1 MTRITIRSQLG
12 AMFGIVLTFLAVLLG
27 VIIYQFQSAM
37 VNYQDLLT
45 GSVARTVE
53 LLRAQDHF
61 HSGVAEYR
69 GYMSYGEEH
78 YAKAALDKY
87 AVSLN
92 DIKQFK
98 EDVNSPEAKREAEKL
113 EKDVISY
120 VDDMKRIIIM
130 KQTKDPGMDAAI
142 IAARE
147 KTEQVNTQ
155 FQVAFDIQNKV
166 RHQNVELLNQEQ
178 ELVLRVVIGFSI
190 AVIVVTII
198 LVIWYSRN
206 LATRVN
212 ILRDELLAVSSLDI
226 STPDVASTRNDE
238 IGDMAKAVITMK
250 NALRNIVNNVRNS
263 ADTLAA
269 SSEELTSTVEEQLR
283 TSGII
288 ADTTGQIA
296 AGSSENTTNITE
308 ISAVIEQVTAG
319 TQEMSASAA
328 EVNHGTQEAVADA
341 NRGMLL
347 IRKMVAQN
355 TTIESSMQDIKDVA
369 NSLVAGSAKI
379 QDIITVISNIASQTN
394 LLALNA
400 AIEAA
405 RAGEAGRGFAV
416 VAEEVRKL
424 AEQSADA
431 TRNIGEIIRQM
442 TTDIDFSVNVVN
454 KANTEV
460 EIGKHAAAETE
471 QGFEAIVEKLAQT
484 QSGMEQITHAVGET
498 AKGMQAIVA
507 NVQNIST
514 VSEKTNAST
523 QTVAAAA
530 EEQNASLSEI
540 SSSAEALA
548 ELATAL
554 NETIRKFRV

>member
-1 MTRITIRSQLG
+1 
-12 AMFGIVLTFLAVLLG
+12 
-27 VIIYQFQSAM
+27 
-37 VNYQDLLT
+37 
-45 GSVARTVE
+45 
-53 LLRAQDHF
+53 
-61 HSGVAEYR
+61 
-69 GYMSYGEEH
+69 
-78 YAKAALDKY
+78 
-87 AVSLN
+87 
-92 DIKQFK
+92 
-98 EDVNSPEAKREAEKL
+98 
-113 EKDVISY
+113 
-120 VDDMKRIIIM
+120 
-130 KQTKDPGMDAAI
+130 MDAAI

-166 RHQNVELLNQEQ
+166 RHQSVELLNQEQ

-484 QSGMEQITHAVGET
+484 QSGMEQITHAVEET